1 MMIWFTVL
9 LYPAILLMLA
19 TLLRRRVSFLIM
31 LWTQLLVLL
40 IPFIRFLLGLEPF
53 AGFSNSILMLVF
65 WLFAGL
71 LTGWPLAER
80 LRRYIDQRRETITST
95 IILPQAFRSA
105 LLATI
110 ITTLQSL
117 CWQKLTLV
125 WPLYQKPIGDWLGVL
140 PTLIILGLCLLVGLI
155 GLPRYINSVFYRR

>member
-1 MMIWFTVL
+1 MLIGFTIL
-9 LYPAILLMLA
+9 FYPAILLMLA

-31 LWTQLLVLL
+31 LWTQLLLLL
-40 IPFIRFLLGLEPF
+40 IPLVRLALGLEPF
-53 AGFSNSILMLVF
+53 AGFANSVPMLIL
-65 WLFAGL
+65 WLFIGL

-117 CWQKLTLV
+117 CWQKLSLA
-125 WPLYQKPIGDWLGVL
+125 WPLYQTPIGDWLGVM
-140 PTLIILGLCLLVGLI
+140 PTLIILGLCLLIGLI